1 MRGQCHRT
9 FAWALRIHTILPYQ
23 GKQMS
28 SEIRLV
34 NATVQFRIYRN
45 PSPSLQETFID
56 SLSRK
61 KKMEVVEFDVLKKV
75 SVVIKGGDRLG
86 VIGLNGAGK
95 STFLKTIVGIYPLR
109 AGFMSIRG
117 KITPMIELGAGF
129 DMELSGRE
137 NIYLNGAMLGRSQQ
151 QMQKVEEEIISFS
164 GLGEKIDIPI
174 KYYSSGMYSRLAF
187 SIGAIT
193 DPEILLLDEIFAA
206 GDAQFVNKAM
216 SHMLKLIE
224 NSPIVVLV
232 SHDLQQI
239 HRLCNRVIVLHR
251 GQIVKQ
257 GSPSDAVSFY
267 QREIA
272 QVEANVG

>member
-1 MRGQCHRT
+1 
-9 FAWALRIHTILPYQ
+9 
-23 GKQMS
+23 
-28 SEIRLV
+28 
-34 NATVQFRIYRN
+34 
-45 PSPSLQETFID
+45 
-56 SLSRK
+56 
-61 KKMEVVEFDVLKKV
+61 MEVVEFDVLKKV

-109 AGFMSIRG
+109 SGFMSVRG

-164 GLGEKIDIPI
+164 GLGEKIDIPL

-224 NSPIVVLV
+224 NSPLVVLV

-239 HRLCNRVIVLHR
+239 HRLCNRVIVLHQ

-257 GSPSDAVSFY
+257 GSPSEAIAFY

-272 QVEANVG
+272 HVQANVG